1 AQIPGG
7 GQGLHQAD
15 APPSA
20 VSGGPDVSRTY
31 RRWHLI
37 GIPVRDMPKRAPDDL
52 EVEPQRP
59 LIDVVEIEFEAP
71 LRLLHRVDLAAK
83 AADLCKS
90 GDSRSHPVPREI
102 LAHRF

>member
-83 AADLCKS
+83 PLTCAS
-90 GDSRSHPVPREI
+90 PVIPGLTRCREKYS
-102 LAHRF
+102 LTAS